1 MKYINDYHQQLT
13 RSQESGLAAK
23 IQNLKFDSRVGIIA
37 AALFSGLAASAMAW
51 QGTSSTRVYF
61 CIKSPTGEI
70 CADEKNRPFRM
81 TPHHWQQWELN
92 GRPKQIT
99 LNRLEFPTNPGK
111 PIQAGW
117 AFVSFA
123 VAGWMLRQLQFNENQ
138 KSKWDGVAQ
147 ERDEAIANLETQME
161 LMETARDLELITTDN
176 AVIIQQ
182 AEILGEVEIKLTQ
195 LEAAETIFEAETAG
209 MTEEQKQ
216 NYVEFVRNQQTP
228 FLSGNQTLSKTI
240 DPNDKVSGTDNKTL
254 QPDWVSHAI
263 NYFCVLIWGG
273 QGSGKTTAASHI
285 IKGKKDRGDKIIV
298 LDPHAAR
305 GQWEGLEVIGAGMD
319 YEAIDKF
326 MGWYEEEAK
335 HRYQLLRNEGEE
347 AVKKLGSICVVA
359 EELTNYAK
367 RCKNSGDFIQAC
379 LSDNRKIF
387 FSSISI
393 SHGRTLALTGGSQ
406 GTAKTR
412 DDSFLELH
420 CIAPTGGNDR
430 AWEIKYPG
438 SEFSSVSVP
447 EWETIYDFGETV
459 AVVWRN
465 ERNDDT
471 AALSTDK
478 KDYFGRFGMTR
489 NEILEEIDKLRNE
502 MKLSQTQ
509 ILKILWGAKP
519 GDNEAYKN
527 AVSEFKQLTDSQ

>member
-13 RSQESGLAAK
+13 KSQQSTLAVK
-23 IQNLKFDSRVGIIA
+23 IQKLKFDSRIGIIA
-37 AALFSGLAASAMAW
+37 AALFSGLAAAAMAW
-51 QGTSSTRVYF
+51 QGTSSTRIYF
-61 CIKSPTGEI
+61 CIKSPAGEI

-81 TPHHWQQWELN
+81 TPYHWHQWELN
-92 GRPKQIT
+92 GRPKQVT
-99 LNRLEFPTNPGK
+99 FNRLELPTNPGK

-138 KSKWDGVAQ
+138 KSKWDAIAQ

-176 AVIIQQ
+176 AVIVQQ

-216 NYVEFVRNQQTP
+216 DYVNFVRNQQTP
-228 FLSGNQTLSKTI
+228 FLTGNQTLAQTI
-240 DPNDKVSGTDNKTL
+240 DPNDKVNGTENKSL
-254 QPDWVSHAI
+254 QPDWVTHAI
-263 NYFCVLIWGG
+263 DYFCVMVWGG
-273 QGSGKTTAASHI
+273 QNGGKTTAASHI

-298 LDPHAAR
+298 LDPHAEK
-305 GQWEGLEVIGAGMD
+305 GQWEGLEVVGDGMD

-326 MGWYEEEAK
+326 MGWYFEECQR
-335 HRYQLLRNEGEE
+335 RYQLLRKQGRA
-347 AVKKLGSICVVA
+347 AVEKLGAVTVVT

-367 RCKNSGDFIQAC
+367 RCKNSADFIQAC
-379 LSDNRKIF
+379 MSDNRKIF
-387 FSSISI
+387 FGCVLI

-406 GTAKTR
+406 GTGRTR

-420 CIAPTGGNDR
+420 CIPPTGGSDR
-430 AWEIKYPG
+430 VWEVKYPG
-438 SEFSSVSVP
+438 GEFSPVP
-447 EWETIYDFGETV
+447 VPQWETIFNFGET
-459 AVVWRN
+459 AAPIFRN

-471 AALSTDK
+471 ATLSEDK
-478 KDYFGRFGMTR
+478 KNHFGRFGMTR

-509 ILKILWGAKP
+509 IIKILWGAKP
-519 GDNEAYKN
+519 GDNDAYRN
-527 AVSEFKQLTDSQ
+527 AVSEFKHLTSVG